1 MLNKE
6 DIVAIKNKYQI
17 ISKVLDERSRRI
29 WAATEA
35 QSIGYRGQ
43 SIVSKAIGIS
53 RTTIISAISEIR
65 NKKLV
70 ENPKMRRPGGG
81 RKKLIEKDKAL
92 LKNLETLVEPT
103 TRGDPESPLRWTC
116 KSTRQIAKVLTE
128 RGYTIGR
135 QKVAD
140 LLSFLG
146 YSLQSNR
153 KTKEG
158 ASHPDR
164 DKQFNHINTKVKNFQ
179 RRGEPIIS
187 VDTKKKEL
195 VGEYKNIGKEWQPK
209 GKPKEVNIYDFVNK
223 DSGTGKVSPYGVY
236 DQKSNVG
243 WVSVGIDH
251 DTAEFAIESIRRW
264 WYKMGKHYYPH
275 AKNLLITADGGG
287 SNGYR
292 VKLWKVTLQKLADE
306 LKMKIL
312 VCHFPPGTSK
322 WNKIEHRM
330 FSFISMNWRG
340 KPLISHEVIVNLIAN
355 TTNSKGL
362 KIKAELDMN
371 SYETGKK
378 VSDKELKS
386 LRIKKD
392 DFHGEWNYTIIPNC
406 F

>member
-6 DIVAIKNKYQI
+6 EIIAIKKKYQI
-17 ISKVLDERSRRI
+17 IGKVLDERSRRI

-35 QSIGYRGQ
+35 QSIGYKGQ

-65 NKKLV
+65 NKKLF
-70 ENPKMRRPGGG
+70 ETPKIRRFGGG
-81 RKKLIEKDKAL
+81 RKELIEKDKAL
-92 LKNLETLVEPT
+92 LKNLETLIDPT

-128 RGYTIGR
+128 RGHTIGR

-146 YSLQSNR
+146 YSLQGNR

-164 DKQFNHINTKVKNFQ
+164 DKQFNHINIKVKNFQ

-187 VDTKKKEL
+187 VDTKKKEK

-209 GKPKEVNIYDFVNK
+209 GKPKEVNIYDFVNN
-223 DSGTGKVSPYGVY
+223 DSGKVSPYGVY

-264 WYKMGKHYYPH
+264 WYKMGKYYYPH

-292 VKLWKVTLQKLADE
+292 VKLWKVVLQKLADE
-306 LKMKIL
+306 LKMKIS

-392 DFHGEWNYTIIPNC
+392 DFHGEWNYTIIPKC